1 MHATRYTDRTSFA
14 ARVES
19 YLFAHEAEHCLPI
32 GILSN
37 SKQDPS
43 FLSEPPY
50 LACVEE
56 EDGRIALVA
65 IQTPPQNIVLSLL
78 ANGSDAAAAFQA
90 LVSDAREAC
99 GTLPGVHAPVGL
111 AEAFA
116 RAWSA
121 RTGDRHQAD
130 VRERIYRLRQVQWSR
145 PTSGA
150 MRHIEES
157 DRDLLRVWLRDFM
170 REALGQEVSSVDGMI
185 DRRLRTGSWWHVSLG
200 GWAASIR
207 YRIMALLRRTAHG
220 IRIGPVYTPP
230 NLRGRGYASA
240 LVAQTSQR
248 LLDEGRQF
256 CFLFTDL
263 ANPTSNHIYQQIGYE
278 PICDVAEYL
287 FQSATS
293 AL

>member
-1 MHATRYTDRTSFA
+1 MHATRYTDLDAFA
-14 ARVES
+14 ARVAP
-19 YLFAHEAEHCLPI
+19 YLFAHEAEHCLPL

-50 LACVEE
+50 LACVAE

-78 ANGSDAAAAFQA
+78 ANGSDTEAAIQA
-90 LVSDAREAC
+90 LVSDAHEAHR
-99 GTLPGVHAPVGL
+99 TLPGVHAPVGL
-111 AEAFA
+111 AEVFA

-121 RTGDRHQAD
+121 LTGNRYQAD
-130 VRERIYRLRQVQWSR
+130 VRERIYRLRQVRWPR
-145 PTSGA
+145 PAPGV
-150 MRHIEES
+150 MRHIDER

-170 REALGQEVSSVDGMI
+170 REALGQEISSVDGMI
-185 DRRLRTGSWWHVSLG
+185 DRRLRTGPGGMYLWEDGQPVSVTG
-200 GWAASIR
+200 FGSP
-207 YRIMALLRRTAHG
+207 TPHG

-230 NLRGRGYASA
+230 ELRGCGYASA
-240 LVAQTSQR
+240 LVAKTSQR

-278 PICDVAEYL
+278 PICDVAEYR
-287 FQSATS
+287 FQSPNPDV
-293 AL
+293 